1 MKEERVF
8 PADVDALPE
17 VQGFLEGL
25 LEQLA
30 CPMKTQIAVS
40 VAIEEI
46 FVNIAHYAYPEG
58 GGTAEVG
65 FAFDPESR
73 TATFVF
79 RDQGIPFDPLQQELP
94 DLTLSV
100 EERGIGGLGILIT
113 RKTMDSVTYRYE
125 NGENVLTMQKTI

>member
-1 MKEERVF
+1 MKEERTF
-8 PADVDALPE
+8 PADINALPE
-17 VQGFLEGL
+17 VQSFFEGL

-46 FVNIAHYAYPEG
+46 FVNIAHYAYPAG
-58 GGTAEVG
+58 DGTAVAG
-65 FAFDPESR
+65 FAFDPETR
-73 TATFVF
+73 TATFVL
-79 RDQGIPFDPLQQELP
+79 RDQGIPFDPLKQKAP
-94 DLTLSV
+94 DITLSA

-125 NGENVLTMQKTI
+125 NGENILTMQKIV